1 MRTPSPRSEHSR
13 TPQGRLGG
21 SAPHLRLRVH
31 IAALSATNLILWFY
45 LQKFEFGG
53 DWSFSKLNVW

>member
-1 MRTPSPRSEHSR
+1 MKTQSPHSEHSR
-13 TPQGRLGG
+13 TPQGRPGV

-31 IAALSATNLILWFY
+31 VAVLSATNLILWLY